1 MVILITVMP
10 QNRYKTEDLRPGLLI
25 RDIQTGDLGLLVR
38 KFNIFSSSEHE
49 PIWVWSMTWTG
60 PATDEYNRNTPFL
73 EDAVLG
79 LLNGGVWDLGVDE
92 TS

>member
-1 MVILITVMP
+1 MAILITVMP
-10 QNRYKTEDLRPGLLI
+10 QNRYKTEDLKPGLLI

-38 KFNIFSSSEHE
+38 KFNIFPFVGYE
-49 PIWVWSMTWTG
+49 PVWVWSMTWTG

-79 LLNGGVWDLGVDE
+79 LLNGGVWDLRGDE